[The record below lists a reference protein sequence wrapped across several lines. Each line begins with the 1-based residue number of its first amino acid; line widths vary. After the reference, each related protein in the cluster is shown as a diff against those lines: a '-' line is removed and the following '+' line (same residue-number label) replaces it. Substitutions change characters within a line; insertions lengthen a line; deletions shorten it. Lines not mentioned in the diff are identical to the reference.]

1 MIFTIH
7 FGGFHPYFWF
17 NTHMFRLRSSISEP
31 LITGCFL
38 RPGSISNLREV
49 GFSIDPMTVEPKK
62 KRVEFLVLKV
72 GKLAAQTTK
81 KTDVCVFFFGGGGEL
96 KGIKTQEILL
106 RRCFFVCFSKKSW
119 VEKRDVNLI
128 SSHPPAVD
136 DPEVF
141 YLQDTSS
148 RLFLF
153 VFASSDFLF
162 CLFLEFFSFKNSLES
177 LRCVNDEMHTF
188 LILYVAQFGQVLL
201 PGSLD

>member
-1 MIFTIH
+1 MGYVNSREGNSPPKKKTPASIICS
-7 FGGFHPYFWF
+7 
-17 NTHMFRLRSSISEP
+17 LRSSISEP

-49 GFSIDPMTVEPKK
+49 GWPNLRFVGPKK
-62 KRVEFLVLKV
+62 TAHFLLLKV
-72 GKLAAQTTK
+72 ENWWHTNQK
-81 KTDVCVFFFGGGGEL
+81 KNRWDFFWGGEVGGVSWRGS
-96 KGIKTQEILL
+96 KHKKSF
-106 RRCFFVCFSKKSW
+106 CVCFSKKSR

-162 CLFLEFFSFKNSLES
+162 LSFLKFFSFKNSWES
-177 LRCVNDEMHTF
+177 SRCVNDEMHTF
-188 LILYVAQFGQVLL
+188 LILYVAQFGQVLI
-201 PGSLD
+201 PSSLD